1 MAASDNHAGGMMEW
15 EFESLPFGSS
25 SSSSSGSGGTAAALE
40 MERGARVFARPPV
53 RAARPRPAPR
63 SWPRPAPRPWP
74 RPAPRPWPVRGA
86 IWPWQPV
93 VLDVFGAPDARPA
106 GMPDDA
112 PEDMPDNAPAVAP
125 DDAQEELPPQVASAL
140 RLLRVPARPHYRS
153 LGSLDQ
159 AARHSAAA
167 RPGLYLIEF
176 LVNGKPQAYSGKA
189 ADVRTR
195 LRDHLREVRRWGVPP
210 AGYQVYAAFN
220 AAYADPETLR
230 RVEAA
235 LHDALF
241 RASRGYLRNRQR
253 EF

>member
-1 MAASDNHAGGMMEW
+1 MEW
-15 EFESLPFGSS
+15 EFETLPFA
-25 SSSSSGSGGTAAALE
+25 GGTALE
-40 MERGARVFARPPV
+40 EERFGRAGGFARPQA
-53 RAARPRPAPR
+53 RMARPRPAPR
-63 SWPRPAPRPWP
+63 SRPYPAPRPAPRPAYW
-74 RPAPRPWPVRGA
+74 PRPWPVRGA

-93 VLDVFGAPDARPA
+93 VLDAVAAHDPLPG
-106 GMPDDA
+106 GMPPGDA
-112 PEDMPDNAPAVAP
+112 PEDAPEDAP
-125 DDAQEELPPQVASAL
+125 DDAQQELPPQVASAL
-140 RLLRVPARPHYRS
+140 RLLRAPSRPRYRS

-159 AARHSAAA
+159 AARDPAAA

-210 AGYQVYAAFN
+210 AGYKVYAAFH
-220 AAYADPETLR
+220 AAYADPDTLR

-241 RASRGYLRNRQR
+241 RTSRGYLRNRQR

>member
-1 MAASDNHAGGMMEW
+1 MEW
-15 EFESLPFGSS
+15 EFETLPFAG
-25 SSSSSGSGGTAAALE
+25 GGTALE
-40 MERGARVFARPPV
+40 EERFGRAGGFARPQP
-53 RAARPRPAPR
+53 RMARIRPAPR
-63 SWPRPAPRPWP
+63 SRPYPPPRPAPRPAYW
-74 RPAPRPWPVRGA
+74 PRPWPVRGA
-86 IWPWQPV
+86 VWPWQPV
-93 VLDVFGAPDARPA
+93 VLDVVAADPLPDT
-106 GMPDDA
+106 MPDDI
-112 PEDMPDNAPAVAP
+112 PQDRPGDGPDGAP
-125 DDAQEELPPQVASAL
+125 DDAQQELPPQVAGAL
-140 RLLRVPARPHYRS
+140 RLLRAPTRPHYRS

-159 AARHSAAA
+159 AARRAEAA

-176 LVNGKPQAYSGKA
+176 LVNGRPQAYSGKA
-189 ADVRTR
+189 GDVRAR

-241 RASRGYLRNRQR
+241 RTSRGYLRNRQR

>member
-1 MAASDNHAGGMMEW
+1 
-15 EFESLPFGSS
+15 
-25 SSSSSGSGGTAAALE
+25 
-40 MERGARVFARPPV
+40 
-53 RAARPRPAPR
+53 
-63 SWPRPAPRPWP
+63 
-74 RPAPRPWPVRGA
+74 VRGA
-86 IWPWQPV
+86 VWPWQPV
-93 VLDVFGAPDARPA
+93 VLDVVAAPDALPDA
-106 GMPDDA
+106 LPDGMPQ
-112 PEDMPDNAPAVAP
+112 DMPGDGPEEAP
-125 DDAQEELPPQVASAL
+125 DDARDELPPQVAGAL
-140 RLLRVPARPHYRS
+140 RLLRAPTRPHYRS

-159 AARHSAAA
+159 AARHPAAA

-176 LVNGKPQAYSGKA
+176 LVNGRPQAYSGKA

>member
-1 MAASDNHAGGMMEW
+1 LAASVAGARRNLALAAGGAGRLQRTRSTARRHAGRW
-15 EFESLPFGSS
+15 YC
-25 SSSSSGSGGTAAALE
+25 AH
-40 MERGARVFARPPV
+40 ARRRPP
-53 RAARPRPAPR
+53 
-63 SWPRPAPRPWP
+63 
-74 RPAPRPWPVRGA
+74 
-86 IWPWQPV
+86 
-93 VLDVFGAPDARPA
+93 D
-106 GMPDDA
+106 
-112 PEDMPDNAPAVAP
+112 AP
-125 DDAQEELPPQVASAL
+125 DDAQQELPPQVASAL
-140 RLLRVPARPHYRS
+140 RLLRAPTRPRYRS
-153 LGSLDQ
+153 LGSLDR
-159 AARHSAAA
+159 AARHPAAA

>member
-1 MAASDNHAGGMMEW
+1 MEW
-15 EFESLPFGSS
+15 EFETLPFAG
-25 SSSSSGSGGTAAALE
+25 GGTQLE
-40 MERGARVFARPPV
+40 EERFGRGGLARPQS
-53 RAARPRPAPR
+53 RMARPRPAPR
-63 SWPRPAPRPWP
+63 ARPYPAPRPAPRPAYW
-74 RPAPRPWPVRGA
+74 PRPWPVRGA
-86 IWPWQPV
+86 IWPLQPV
-93 VLDVFGAPDARPA
+93 ALDVFTVPDARPG
-106 GMPDDA
+106 GMPDDMPSGDA
-112 PEDMPDNAPAVAP
+112 PEDAPDDAP
-125 DDAQEELPPQVASAL
+125 DDAQQELPPQVAGAL
-140 RLLRVPARPHYRS
+140 RLLRAPTRPRYRS
-153 LGSLDQ
+153 LGGLDQ
-159 AARHSAAA
+159 AARHPAAA

>member
-1 MAASDNHAGGMMEW
+1 MEW
-15 EFESLPFGSS
+15 EFETLPFAG
-25 SSSSSGSGGTAAALE
+25 GGTQLE
-40 MERGARVFARPPV
+40 EERFGRARPQS
-53 RAARPRPAPR
+53 RMARPRPAPR
-63 SWPRPAPRPWP
+63 ARPYPAPRPAPRPAYW
-74 RPAPRPWPVRGA
+74 PRPWPVRGA
-86 IWPWQPV
+86 IWPLQPV
-93 VLDVFGAPDARPA
+93 ALDVFTVSDARPG
-106 GMPDDA
+106 GMPDDMPPGDA
-112 PEDMPDNAPAVAP
+112 PEDAPDDAP
-125 DDAQEELPPQVASAL
+125 DDAQQELPPQVAGAL
-140 RLLRVPARPHYRS
+140 RLLRAPTRPRYRS

-159 AARHSAAA
+159 AARHPAAA

>member
-1 MAASDNHAGGMMEW
+1 MMDW
-15 EFESLPFGSS
+15 EFESLPFGG
-25 SSSSSGSGGTAAALE
+25 SSGETTSALE
-40 MERGARVFARPPV
+40 MEMERGGRFLARTPV

-74 RPAPRPWPVRGA
+74 RPAPVAWPVRGA

-93 VLDVFGAPDARPA
+93 VLDVFRAPDVQPTGAPDNGFAD
-106 GMPDDA
+106 MPDDA
-112 PEDMPDNAPAVAP
+112 SPDAP
-125 DDAQEELPPQVASAL
+125 DHAQQELPSQVASAL
-140 RLLRVPARPHYRS
+140 RLLRPPTRPRYRS

-159 AARHSAAA
+159 AARHPAAA

>member
-1 MAASDNHAGGMMEW
+1 MEW
-15 EFESLPFGSS
+15 EFESLPFGGSG
-25 SSSSSGSGGTAAALE
+25 SSGDAASVMEAGIE
-40 MERGARVFARPPV
+40 MERGGRVLARPSV

-63 SWPRPAPRPWP
+63 SWSRPAPRPWP

-93 VLDVFGAPDARPA
+93 VLDVFSAADARLDGMPDDGFA

-112 PEDMPDNAPAVAP
+112 SADAA
-125 DDAQEELPPQVASAL
+125 DDAQQELPPQVAGAL
-140 RLLRVPARPHYRS
+140 RLLRAPMRPRYRS

-159 AARHSAAA
+159 AARHPAAA

-189 ADVRTR
+189 TDVRTR

-210 AGYQVYAAFN
+210 VGYQVYAAFN

-230 RVEAA
+230 RVEAT